1 MQRRFR
7 TAHARIWT
15 VLAVLLPLALI
26 VALAMRQTRPVDRP
40 AVLVEPPAAAAGSE
54 QQ

>member
-7 TAHARIWT
+7 TAHSRIWT
-15 VLAVLLPLALI
+15 VLAVLLPVMLI
-26 VALAMRQTRPVDRP
+26 AALAMRQTRPVDRLP
-40 AVLVEPPAAAAGSE
+40 VLVEPPAETTGSA